1 VRGRRKWQVAG
12 DRYPASP
19 ELETCADHNSR
30 PVKMVFGYQIV
41 KGYRVSPALSL
52 LIILLLAVLFT
63 QPAPLAA
70 QNHNQLPSYWRYDAP
85 GRLDHIVVADVTQNG
100 LDEILLAAEDVNV
113 VLVGADGLRK
123 WPPYVT
129 PDPIRKLAVIDIL
142 GADSPG
148 LEIVIATPRQL
159 IALNSTGLELW
170 QTSLPALPVGVDAF
184 DHNGEGGHAVLVT
197 LANGLLQLYDK
208 QGGLIWEYV
217 DSLYDVSE
225 GSYPH
230 VAVGD
235 LKRSGRDEVAL
246 AYFSVG
252 RFTKMVLIDSDGQLT
267 SEKFI
272 SGRVTALSLVEFT
285 PDAPLAIALGTLF
298 HTQGRVHLFDHQ
310 GQEQWYRTPN
320 KPISSLAVAEV
331 NGGTA
336 LIVGTG
342 AGTILAYDQQGRR
355 YWSHAYADN
364 ANRQI
369 AALWPNP
376 HAGEGSLAIS
386 LLAVVSRDPSSSER
400 GDVLLLDGD
409 GHVLESYAGAD
420 TNGLT
425 RLVDVNRDGKSELLL
440 ASFAT
445 LTLLDPGIGS
455 REYAEA
461 WDYWLGAQAQSILVA
476 DVDRNDQD
484 ELVIGT
490 NDGRIHLLRR
500 DGNTFQPTLI
510 ADELG
515 GIVSQLALASR
526 PETLNE
532 LVVVHNNRIVSGDGV
547 ETFEGWLRLLRSDG
561 RVVWYDSLPTSITSL
576 RVGDITGNGVP
587 EIIVGTTDGQV
598 IAYSLKDN
606 RRFWTTSING
616 SVKHILL
623 MHNDRGTEIVTSS
636 KANEIARFSN
646 KGTNQVSTAFYLQEI
661 NSLHRISQEGDLA
674 AQLLVAVEDGTVRGL
689 NARGVELWQQE
700 LAGIPIVVVPAQN
713 SFLVATDESELLRLD
728 YDGNVLWQ
736 LRELGRI
743 SSVYWGDLDGDTR
756 PDVAVGNREG
766 QVLLFTSDGS
776 EMLSSLNLGSPIV
789 YLTALRSDP
798 EQQAE
803 LVVITNNGGV
813 KLFRAQPNRPP
824 LLFNPQTEVAPGSYG
839 INVSVVDVD
848 DDPVHITLEIYDPEL
863 REWVSQGTKTAATG
877 NDTIPWL
884 VDPPSQ
890 GEVHY
895 RFLYNDGSHS
905 GIVRPAAGPSPT
917 IRGPRVTGSLTA
929 LAIMLTLLFSGA
941 ILAHQARSPEMQ
953 VRRFYKR
960 LKQSPENSLELLEK
974 EYNRTA
980 GSPDFLLYLA
990 NLARQDQIGPAH
1002 LGKRLN
1008 RPLAGLA
1015 DGLFLLAARPTAA
1028 LPIIQGALEEAAEL
1042 KIFWL
1047 HLPLWRLM
1055 AETVQSLLEA
1065 PSVMELSLL
1074 RPQLSHL
1081 LEEQQKVHGSA
1092 GALAALLPILTSL
1105 RDSERVDMVEDRL
1118 VYLNEASL
1126 LLREHRAWL
1135 QKEPVQIDTMLATTL
1150 VSRWTGLVNA
1160 ESEELRGRAQL
1171 VVTLKTKRV
1180 APADRT
1186 VIALAVLNSGRAPA
1200 EHIVVTMEENP
1211 AYHVGSQPQTIA
1223 YLPPGRTRQVTFHIE
1238 PQVNERFRV
1247 AFTLNYDDRHHWR
1260 KEVAFA
1266 DMVHLLPP
1274 AREFSPVAN
1283 PYAPGTPLRRNS
1295 DLFVGREDLFEFVG
1309 QTAGRLSQQN
1319 VLILI
1324 GQRRTGKTSAL
1335 LQLDQHLPSH
1345 LLPVYIDCQ
1354 SLGVVPGMPAL
1365 FHDLAWIV
1373 ADALTLHGYDLAV
1386 PDPIEW
1392 QEDPAGRFQR
1402 HFLPA
1407 TRALLPA
1414 GTILLLVFDEFEAF
1428 ENLVN
1433 DGILPPTLF
1442 TYLRHLMQHGEGLS
1456 FIFVG
1461 TRRLEEMSTDYWSV
1475 LFNIALYWQVGYLS
1489 LASAERLICAPV
1501 SPHLVY
1507 DDLAID
1513 KIIRVTAGH
1522 PYFLQL
1528 VCYTLVNQA
1537 NRQRQG
1543 YVTISDVNAALEEML
1558 RLGEVHFAY
1567 LWQRSSHTERALL
1580 MAMAHL
1586 IDQDGPFH
1594 PSELIQ
1600 FLSDYSLYLDPAEVL
1615 DALHQLVERGIVREI
1630 TDEGAALY
1638 ELRIGLVGLWVAHN
1652 KSLSRLHESRQPLR
1666 ESVRV

>member
-1 VRGRRKWQVAG
+1 
-12 DRYPASP
+12 
-19 ELETCADHNSR
+19 
-30 PVKMVFGYQIV
+30 M
-41 KGYRVSPALSL
+41 L
-52 LIILLLAVLFT
+52 LIILPLILLFT
-63 QPAPLAA
+63 QPVPVAA
-70 QNHNQLPSYWRYDAP
+70 QNQSQLPSYWRYDAP
-85 GRLDHIVVADVTQNG
+85 GRLDHIIVADVTQNG
-100 LDEILLAAEDVNV
+100 LDEFLLAAEDVNV
-113 VLVGADGLRK
+113 VLVGADGQRR

-129 PDPIRKLAVIDIL
+129 ADPIQQLAAIDML
-142 GADSPG
+142 ASGSPG
-148 LEIVIATPRQL
+148 LAIVVATSGQL
-159 IALNSTGLELW
+159 IVLNSAGLELW
-170 QTSLPALPVGVDAF
+170 QVALPATPVTVAGF
-184 DHNGEGGHAVLVT
+184 DHNGDGRAAILVV
-197 LANGLLQLYDK
+197 LANGLLQLYDAEG
-208 QGGLIWEYV
+208 QLIWEYV
-217 DSLYDVSE
+217 DSVLDVSE
-225 GSYPH
+225 GSLPQL
-230 VAVGD
+230 VAGD
-235 LKRSGRDEVAL
+235 LDRDGRDEVAL
-246 AYFSVG
+246 AYFSVQLY
-252 RFTKMVLIDSDGQLT
+252 TKMLLINGDGDLI
-267 SEKFI
+267 SEKFV
-272 SGRVTALSLVEFT
+272 SGRVTALRLVEFT
-285 PDAPLAIALGTLF
+285 PDAPLAIALGTRF
-298 HTQGRVHLFDHQ
+298 PTTRGRVHLFDYQ

-320 KPISSLAVAEV
+320 KPVSSLAMAEV

-336 LIVGTG
+336 LIVGTS

-355 YWSHAYADN
+355 YWSRAYAEN
-364 ANRQI
+364 PNRQI
-369 AALWPNP
+369 AALSPNP

-386 LLAVVSRDPSSSER
+386 MLAVVSREPNSTER

-409 GHVLESYAGAD
+409 GHILESYAAAD

-445 LTLLDPGIGS
+445 LILLDPGIGS

-490 NDGRIHLLRR
+490 DDGRIHLLRR
-500 DGNTFQPTLI
+500 DGNTFQPALI

-515 GIVSQLALASR
+515 GVVSQLALANR
-526 PETLNE
+526 PDGLNE
-532 LVVVHNNRIVSGDGV
+532 LVVIHNNRIVSADGV
-547 ETFEGWLRLLRSDG
+547 ETFEGWLRLLRPDG
-561 RVVWYDSLPTSITSL
+561 RALWYDSLPTSITSL

-606 RRFWTTSING
+606 RRFWNTSING

-623 MHNDRGTEIVTSS
+623 MNSDRGTEIVASS

-661 NSLHRISQEGDLA
+661 NSLHRIDQEGELA

-689 NARGVELWQQE
+689 NARGVELWQQQ
-700 LAGIPIVVVPAQN
+700 LSGIPVAVVPALN

-728 YDGNVLWQ
+728 YNGHIVWQ
-736 LRELGRI
+736 LRDLGRI
-743 SSVYWGDLDGDTR
+743 SSVYWGDLDGDLR
-756 PDVAVGNREG
+756 PDVAVGNRDG
-766 QVLLFTSDGS
+766 QVLLFTSDGG

-824 LLFNPQTEVAPGSYG
+824 LLVNPQTEVAAGSYG

-848 DDPVHITLEIYDPEL
+848 NDPVHITLEIYDPEL
-863 REWVSQGTKTAATG
+863 REWASQGTKTAATG

-884 VDPPSQ
+884 VDPPAQ

-905 GIVRPAAGPSPT
+905 GAVQPAAGPPPVT
-917 IRGPRVTGSLTA
+917 RTPRMTGSLTA
-929 LAIMLTLLFSGA
+929 VAIAVALVFSGA
-941 ILAHQARSPEMQ
+941 IFVRQTRSPEMK

-960 LKQSPENSLELLEK
+960 LKQAPESSLELLER
-974 EYNRTA
+974 EYNQTA
-980 GSPDFLLYLA
+980 GSPDFLLNLA
-990 NLARQDQIGPAH
+990 NRARQDQSGPAH
-1002 LGKRLN
+1002 LGKQMN
-1008 RPLAGLA
+1008 RPLASLA
-1015 DGLFLLAARPTAA
+1015 DGLFLLAARPAAA

-1042 KIFWL
+1042 QLFWR
-1047 HLPLWRLM
+1047 HLPLWRLTT
-1055 AETVQSLLEA
+1055 ETVQALLEA

-1074 RPQLSHL
+1074 RPQLNQL
-1081 LEEQQKVHGSA
+1081 LEETQKGRGSA

-1118 VYLNEASL
+1118 VYLNEAGL

-1135 QKEPVQIDTMLATTL
+1135 QNEPVQIDTMLATTL
-1150 VSRWTGLVNA
+1150 VARWTGLVNA

-1171 VVTLKTKRV
+1171 VVTLKTKRL
-1180 APADRT
+1180 APSEQS
-1186 VIALAVLNSGRAPA
+1186 VIALAVRNSGRAPA
-1200 EHIVVTMEENP
+1200 EHVVVTLEENP
-1211 AYHVGSQPQTIA
+1211 AYHVCSQPQTVA
-1223 YLPPGRTRQVTFHIE
+1223 YLPPGRTRQVSFQIE

-1247 AFTLNYDDRHHWR
+1247 AFNLSYDDRHHWR

-1266 DMVHLLPP
+1266 DMVNLLPP
-1274 AREFSPVAN
+1274 AREFSPIAN

-1295 DLFVGREDLFEFVG
+1295 DLFVGRQDLFEFVG

-1335 LQLDQHLPSH
+1335 LQLDQHLPPH

-1365 FHDLAWIV
+1365 FHDLAWFI
-1373 ADALTLHGYDLAV
+1373 ADALALQGYQLGV
-1386 PDPIEW
+1386 PDPTEW

-1402 HFLPA
+1402 HYLPA
-1407 TRALLPA
+1407 ARTLLPS
-1414 GTILLLVFDEFEAF
+1414 GSIMLLIFDEFEAF

-1475 LFNIALYWQVGYLS
+1475 LFNIALYWQIGYLGTP
-1489 LASAERLICAPV
+1489 SAERLICGPV

-1513 KIIRVTAGH
+1513 KILRVTAGH

-1537 NRQRQG
+1537 NRQRNG

-1567 LWQRSSHTERALL
+1567 LWQRSSHTQRALL

-1586 IDQDGPFH
+1586 SDEEGPFH

-1600 FLSDYSLYLDPAEVL
+1600 YLSDYSLYLDPAEVL
-1615 DALHQLVERGIVREI
+1615 EGLNQLIEREI
-1630 TDEGAALY
+1630 VQEVADEGAALY
-1638 ELRIGLVGLWVAHN
+1638 ELRIGLVGLWVSQN
-1652 KSLSRLHESRQPLR
+1652 KSLSRLHESRPLR

>member
-1 VRGRRKWQVAG
+1 LGRLENKAG
-12 DRYPASP
+12 GKG
-19 ELETCADHNSR
+19 R
-30 PVKMVFGYQIV
+30 PVVIVLGYQLIR
-41 KGYRVSPALSL
+41 GNRIFLAFAL
-52 LIILLLAVLFT
+52 LIILPLLLFT
-63 QPAPLAA
+63 RATPAAA
-70 QNHNQLPSYWRYDAP
+70 QTHSQLPSYWRYDAP

-100 LDEILLAAEDVNV
+100 LDDFLLAAEDVNV
-113 VLVGADGLRK
+113 VLVGADGHRK

-129 PDPIRKLAVIDIL
+129 ADPIRQLAAVDLL
-142 GADSPG
+142 GAEHPG
-148 LEIVIATPRQL
+148 LEIVIATTRQL
-159 IALNSTGLELW
+159 ILLNSAGQELW
-170 QTSLPALPVGVDAF
+170 QLPLPALPVAVTGFNYSGQSRGDGPS
-184 DHNGEGGHAVLVT
+184 HGHTAILVT
-197 LANGLLQLYDK
+197 FTNGLLQLFDE
-208 QGGLIWEYV
+208 QSHLIWEYT
-217 DSLYDVSE
+217 DSRFDVSE
-225 GSYPH
+225 GTYPH
-230 VAVGD
+230 VVVGD
-235 LKRSGRDEVAL
+235 LDGSGYDDLAL
-246 AYFSVG
+246 AYFSV
-252 RFTKMVLIDSDGQLT
+252 RNFTKLILVNSQGELI
-267 SEKFI
+267 SEKGV
-272 SGRVTALSLVEFT
+272 SGRATALSLVAFT
-285 PDAPLAIALGTLF
+285 PDAPPAIALGTRF
-298 HTQGRVHLFDHQ
+298 RTSQGRLHLFDHT

-320 KPISSLAVAEV
+320 RPVSSLAVAEV

-336 LIVGTG
+336 LIVGTN

-355 YWSHAYADN
+355 YWSHAFVES

-369 AALWPNP
+369 AALSPNP

-386 LLAVVSRDPSSSER
+386 MLAVVSRDPSSTER

-445 LTLLDPGIGS
+445 LALLDPGIGS
-455 REYAEA
+455 RDYAEA
-461 WDYWLGAQAQSILVA
+461 WDYWLGAQAESILVA
-476 DVDRNDQD
+476 DVDRNEQD

-500 DGNTFQPTLI
+500 DGNTFHPALI

-526 PETLNE
+526 PDGLNE
-532 LVVVHNNRIVSGDGV
+532 LVVVHNNRIVGVDGV
-547 ETFEGWLRLLRSDG
+547 ETFEGWLRLLRADG
-561 RVVWYDSLPTSITSL
+561 RIIWFDSLPTSITSL

-623 MHNDRGTEIVTSS
+623 MNSERGTEIIASS

-646 KGTNQVSTAFYLQEI
+646 KGTNQVSTAIYLQEI
-661 NSLHRISQEGDLA
+661 NSVHRISQEGDLA

-700 LAGIPIVVVPAQN
+700 LSGIPVVVIPATN

-728 YDGNVLWQ
+728 QSGNVLWQ
-736 LRELGRI
+736 LRDLGRI
-743 SSVYWGDLDGDTR
+743 SSVFWGDLDGDAR

-789 YLTALRSDP
+789 YLTALRGDP

-839 INVSVVDVD
+839 INVSVIDVD
-848 DDPVHITLEIYDPEL
+848 DDPVQITLEIYDPEL

-884 VDPPSQ
+884 VDPPSY

-895 RFLYNDGSHS
+895 RFFYDDGTHS
-905 GIVRPAAGPSPT
+905 GVVQPAAGPLPIIRSPSLT
-917 IRGPRVTGSLTA
+917 GPLTA
-929 LAIMLTLLFSGA
+929 LAITLALVFSGA
-941 ILAHQARSPEMQ
+941 ILMRQARSPEMR

-960 LKQSPENSLELLEK
+960 LKQTPEASLELLEK
-974 EYNRTA
+974 EYNRTG
-980 GSPDFLLYLA
+980 GSPDFLLNLA
-990 NLARQDQIGPAH
+990 NRARQDQIGPAQ

-1008 RPLAGLA
+1008 RPLASLA
-1015 DGLFLLAARPTAA
+1015 DGLFLLAARPAAA
-1028 LPIIQGALEEAAEL
+1028 LPIIQGALDEAAEL
-1042 KIFWL
+1042 QLFWR
-1047 HLPLWRLM
+1047 HLPLWRLT
-1055 AETVQSLLEA
+1055 AETVQALLEA
-1065 PSVMELSLL
+1065 PSVLELSLL

-1081 LEEQQKVHGSA
+1081 LEEQQKVRGSGGVLA
-1092 GALAALLPILTSL
+1092 GLLPILTSL
-1105 RDSERVDMVEDRL
+1105 RDSERVDSVEDRL

-1135 QKEPVQIDTMLATTL
+1135 EGEPAQIDTLLTMTL

-1171 VVTLKTKRV
+1171 VITLKTKRL
-1180 APADRT
+1180 APADQT
-1186 VIALAVLNSGRAPA
+1186 LIALAVRNSGRAPA
-1200 EHIVVTMEENP
+1200 EHMVVTLEESP
-1211 AYHVGSQPQTIA
+1211 AYRVCSQPQTIA
-1223 YLPPGRTRQVTFHIE
+1223 YLPPNRTRQVTFQIE

-1247 AFTLNYDDRHHWR
+1247 AFKISYEDRHHWR
-1260 KEVAFA
+1260 KEVAFG
-1266 DMVHLLPP
+1266 DMVHLLSP
-1274 AREFSPVAN
+1274 AHEFRPVAN

-1309 QTAGRLSQQN
+1309 QTAGRLTQQN

-1335 LQLDQHLPSH
+1335 LQLDHHLPPH

-1354 SLGVVPGMPAL
+1354 SLGVVPGMAAL
-1365 FHDLAWIV
+1365 FHDLAWFV
-1373 ADALTLHGYDLAV
+1373 ADALTLRGYELEV
-1386 PDPIEW
+1386 PDPVEW
-1392 QEDPAGRFQR
+1392 QDDPAGRFQR

-1407 TRALLPA
+1407 ARALLPE
-1414 GTILLLVFDEFEAF
+1414 GTILLLIFDEFEAF

-1461 TRRLEEMSTDYWSV
+1461 TRRLEEMSSDYWSV
-1475 LFNIALYWQVGYLS
+1475 LFNIALYWQIGYLS
-1489 LASAERLICAPV
+1489 ETAAHRLICEPV
-1501 SPHLVY
+1501 SPNVVY
-1507 DDLAID
+1507 DDLALD
-1513 KIIRVTAGH
+1513 KILRVTAGH

-1528 VCYTLVNQA
+1528 VCYTLVNQV
-1537 NRQRQG
+1537 NRLRTG
-1543 YVTISDVNAALEEML
+1543 YITISDVNAAIEEML

-1567 LWQRSSHTERALL
+1567 LWQRSSQTERALL
-1580 MAMAHL
+1580 TALAHL
-1586 IDQDGPFH
+1586 TEQEGPFH
-1594 PSELIQ
+1594 LSELIQ
-1600 FLSDYSLYLDPAEVL
+1600 YLGLFGVHLDPAEATTAL
-1615 DALHQLVERGIVREI
+1615 DELVAREIVREVAS
-1630 TDEGAALY
+1630 EGTALY

-1652 KSLSRLHESRQPLR
+1652 KSLSRLHDSRQQAGKL
-1666 ESVRV
+1666 VHAAG

>member
-1 VRGRRKWQVAG
+1 VAKGRWQGGADG
-12 DRYPASP
+12 D
-19 ELETCADHNSR
+19 SR
-30 PVKMVFGYQIV
+30 PVKNVIDRKTTIGNRISSLF
-41 KGYRVSPALSL
+41 LL
-52 LIILLLAVLFT
+52 LILPLVVLLI
-63 QPAPLAA
+63 QPAYVAA
-70 QNHNQLPSYWRYDAP
+70 QNHNQLPFYWRYDAP
-85 GRLDHIVVADVTQNG
+85 GRLDHIVVADVTRNG
-100 LDEILLAAEDVNV
+100 LDEFLLAAEDVNV
-113 VLVGADGLRK
+113 VLVGADGHRK

-129 PDPIRKLAVIDIL
+129 ADPIRQLAALDLPESDDSGLGIVVATTRHLIL
-142 GADSPG
+142 LSSAG
-148 LEIVIATPRQL
+148 Q
-159 IALNSTGLELW
+159 ELW
-170 QTSLPALPVGVDAF
+170 QIGLPALPVTVAGF
-184 DHNGEGGHAVLVT
+184 DHNGDGRDAILVA
-197 LANGLLQLYDK
+197 LANGLLQLYDE
-208 QGGLIWEYV
+208 QGQIVWEYAG
-217 DSLYDVSE
+217 SLFDVAE
-225 GSYPH
+225 GTYPQL
-230 VAVGD
+230 VVGD
-235 LKRSGRDEVAL
+235 LDRSGQDKVVL
-246 AYFSVG
+246 AYFGVG
-252 RFTKMVLIDSDGQLT
+252 RHTKMALIDSNGELT
-267 SEKFI
+267 TEKFI
-272 SGRVTALSLVEFT
+272 SGRVTALSLVAFT
-285 PDAPLAIALGTLF
+285 PDAPRAIALGTDF
-298 HTQGRVHLFDHQ
+298 RRGRVHLFDHQ

-320 KPISSLAVAEV
+320 KPVSSLAVAEV

-336 LIVGTG
+336 LIVGTA
-342 AGTILAYDQQGRR
+342 AGTILAFDQQGRR
-355 YWSHAYADN
+355 YWSQAYAEN

-369 AALWPNP
+369 AALSPNP
-376 HAGEGSLAIS
+376 HAGEGSLAVS
-386 LLAVVSRDPSSSER
+386 LLAVAGRDPGSTER

-409 GHVLESYAGAD
+409 GHILESYAAAD
-420 TNGLT
+420 TNALT
-425 RLVDVNRDGKSELLL
+425 RLVDVNRDGKSEVLL

-476 DVDRNDQD
+476 DVDRNEQD

-490 NDGRIHLLRR
+490 DDGRIHLLRR

-515 GIVSQLALASR
+515 GGVSQLALASR
-526 PETLNE
+526 PDGLNE
-532 LVVVHNNRIVSGDGV
+532 LVVVHNNRIVTEDGL
-547 ETFEGWLRLLRSDG
+547 ETFEGWLRLLRPDG
-561 RVVWYDSLPTSITSL
+561 RVIWYDSLPTSITSL
-576 RVGDITGNGVP
+576 HVGDITGNGVP

-623 MHNDRGTEIVTSS
+623 MHNERGTEIVASS

-661 NSLHRISQEGDLA
+661 NSLHRITQEGELA
-674 AQLLVAVEDGTVRGL
+674 AHLLVAVEDGTVRGL

-700 LAGIPIVVVPAQN
+700 LSGIPIVVVPALN

-728 YDGNVLWQ
+728 HNGNILWH
-736 LRELGRI
+736 LHDLGRI
-743 SSVYWGDLDGDTR
+743 TSVHWGDLDGDTR

-776 EMLSSLNLGSPIV
+776 ELLSSLNLGSPIV

-824 LLFNPQTEVAPGSYG
+824 LLYNPQTEVAVGSYG

-848 DDPVHITLEIYDPEL
+848 DDPVHITLEIYDPEE
-863 REWVSQGTKTAATG
+863 REWVSLGTKTAATG

-884 VDPPSQ
+884 VDPPTQ

-895 RFLYNDGSHS
+895 RFLYDDGSHT
-905 GIVRPAAGPSPT
+905 GIVQPAAGPPPS
-917 IRGPRVTGSLTA
+917 IRGPRVTGSVTA
-929 LAIMLTLLFSGA
+929 VAITLALLFSGA
-941 ILAHQARSPEMQ
+941 IFVRQTRAPEMQ

-960 LKQSPENSLELLEK
+960 LKQTPEYSLELLER

-980 GSPDFLLYLA
+980 GSPDFLLNLA
-990 NLARQDQIGPAH
+990 NRARQDQIGPAS
-1002 LGKRLN
+1002 LGKQLN

-1015 DGLFLLAARPTAA
+1015 DGLFLLAARPAAA
-1028 LPIIQGALEEAAEL
+1028 LPIIHSALEEAAEL
-1042 KIFWL
+1042 ELFWR
-1047 HLPLWRLM
+1047 HLPLWRLTT
-1055 AETVQSLLEA
+1055 ETVQALLEA

-1074 RPQLSHL
+1074 RPQLSRL
-1081 LEEQQKVHGSA
+1081 LEEQQEVRGSA
-1092 GALAALLPILTSL
+1092 GPLAGLLPILTSL

-1118 VYLNEASL
+1118 VYLNEAAL

-1135 QKEPVQIDTMLATTL
+1135 QNEPVQIDTMLATTL
-1150 VSRWTGLVNA
+1150 VSRWIGLVNA

-1171 VVTLKTKRV
+1171 VVTLKTKRL
-1180 APADRT
+1180 APAGQSL
-1186 VIALAVLNSGRAPA
+1186 IALAIRNSGRAPA
-1200 EHIVVTMEENP
+1200 EHVVVTLEETP
-1211 AYHVGSQPQTIA
+1211 AYRVRSRPQTIA
-1223 YLPPGRTRQVTFHIE
+1223 YLPPGRTRQVTFQIE

-1247 AFTLNYDDRHHWR
+1247 AFNLAYDDRHHWR

-1266 DMVHLLPP
+1266 DMVHLLSP
-1274 AREFSPVAN
+1274 AHEFTPIDN

-1335 LQLDQHLPSH
+1335 LQLDQHLPPH
-1345 LLPVYIDCQ
+1345 LVPVYIDCQ

-1365 FHDLAWIV
+1365 FHDLAWFI
-1373 ADALTLHGYDLAV
+1373 ADALTLRGHDLAV
-1386 PDPIEW
+1386 PDPTEW

-1407 TRALLPA
+1407 ARALLPT
-1414 GTILLLVFDEFEAF
+1414 GTIMLLIFDEFEAF

-1433 DGILPPTLF
+1433 DAILPPTLF

-1475 LFNIALYWQVGYLS
+1475 LFNIALYWQIGYLGVP
-1489 LASAERLICAPV
+1489 SAERLICGPV

-1513 KIIRVTAGH
+1513 KILRVTAGH

-1537 NRQRQG
+1537 NRQRNG

-1586 IDQDGPFH
+1586 VDQEGPFH

-1600 FLSDYSLYLDPAEVL
+1600 YLSDYSLDLDPAEVVA
-1615 DALHQLVERGIVREI
+1615 ALNQLVERGILREI
-1630 TDEGAALY
+1630 SDEGTALY
-1638 ELRIGLVGLWVAHN
+1638 ELRIGLVGLWVAQN
-1652 KSLSRLHESRQPLR
+1652 KSLSRLHDSRPLR